1 MKKLLS
7 LVLALVMLTSVLAG
21 CGNDE
26 KTSADENN
34 TPASTNSE
42 KPSGG
47 EETPVEKDKEVT
59 LRYATHHSSTSDTG
73 VLLQGWLDEMN
84 TASGGTISID
94 PYWQASLVAPINA
107 YAETSVGVTDIMT
120 HAPGNETDHF
130 VLETA
135 LTYMYCGQ
143 LSNQEQI
150 EVAHEL
156 WGKLP
161 KWQEE
166 FSEVEVLGFGSAGN
180 SFHVLSTKPVK
191 SLEDLK
197 GMDIRVMEQ
206 WAFDLMLDLG
216 ANPIKM
222 PLGEMYEGLQKGVID
237 GVLLCESHYLSENLT
252 EYITYMT
259 DLRITPAPC
268 VWTYMNKGVYD
279 KLSANQQKVVSEAS
293 AASEAD
299 LVAAYTTW
307 DEESAAA
314 AKENKVEVF
323 AITDAEV
330 DTLVELAK
338 TNAQEQVQK
347 LNDAGYDGTAIY
359 EELQKLIDARK

>member
-1 MKKLLS
+1 MMKRLIS
-7 LVLALVMLTSVLAG
+7 LFLAFAMLTTALAG
-21 CGNDE
+21 CSDD
-26 KTSADENN
+26 KSKPPAAD
-34 TPASTNSE
+34 NSD
-42 KPSGG
+42 KPSASQDAGA
-47 EETPVEKDKEVT
+47 EQDKPVT
-59 LRYATHHSSTSDTG
+59 LRYATHLSSTSDTG
-73 VLLQGWLDEMN
+73 VLLQGWLDQIGED
-84 TASGGTISID
+84 SSGTISID

-107 YAETSVGVTDIMT
+107 YAETSAGVTDIMT
-120 HAPGNETDHF
+120 QSPGNETDHF
-130 VLETA
+130 ILETA

-143 LSNQEQI
+143 LSGAEQI

-156 WGKLP
+156 WDKLP
-161 KWQEE
+161 AWQEE
-166 FSEVEVLGFGSAGN
+166 FSDVEVLGFGSAGS

-222 PLGEMYEGLQKGVID
+222 PLSEMYEGLQKGVID

-252 EYITYMT
+252 EYVSYMT

-293 AASEAD
+293 ADFEVA
-299 LVAAYTTW
+299 LTAAYTTW
-307 DEESAAA
+307 DNEAAEA
-314 AKENKVEVF
+314 AQKNGVEMF
-323 AITDAEV
+323 SITDAEV
-330 DTLVELAK
+330 DTLVELAQA
-338 TNAQEQVQK
+338 NAQEQVQK
-347 LNDAGYDGTAIY
+347 LNDAGYDGTGIY
-359 EELQKLIDARK
+359 EELQKMIDARK